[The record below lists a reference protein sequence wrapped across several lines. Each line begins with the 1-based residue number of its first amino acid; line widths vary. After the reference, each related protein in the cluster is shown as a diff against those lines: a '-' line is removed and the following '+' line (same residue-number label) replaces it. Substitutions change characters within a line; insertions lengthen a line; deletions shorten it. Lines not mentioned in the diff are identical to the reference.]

1 MENRIWHRHE
11 DVLTQRLQ
19 QIEHEYERP
28 DMECT
33 ADPLILQRQTR
44 SHNHRIRHSR
54 PVLIDLLQRQLA
66 GFERILGEL
75 AQQISDAVIEIQVQ
89 SGP

>member
-19 QIEHEYERP
+19 QIEHEHERP

-33 ADPLILQRQTR
+33 ADPLILQGQTL

-54 PVLIDLLQRQLA
+54 PALIDLLQRQLA

-75 AQQISDAVIEIQVQ
+75 AQQICDAVIEIQVQ